1 MVRLNLSP
9 DPVAT
14 TARYPIPAGSGVK
27 RNWETQRKA
36 GISTKTPTWHYAW
49 PNLSRDP
56 LNTDQYR
63 RYTMSMDLGSS
74 AQRLRGIPAWPEKIM
89 KEKSCKPQAPSLTA
103 RPRDDR
109 ISYYERNNI

>member
-1 MVRLNLSP
+1 M
-9 DPVAT
+9 AT

-56 LNTDQYR
+56 FGIQ
-63 RYTMSMDLGSS
+63 LG
-74 AQRLRGIPAWPEKIM
+74 I
-89 KEKSCKPQAPSLTA
+89 APMQMAKWILGQV
-103 RPRDDR
+103 
-109 ISYYERNNI
+109 RNNLHCAVMATLE